1 MRRPHFYS
9 EGGIKTS
16 IADITDAVRVLSVPD
31 RRSARP
37 ILGQSKSE
45 TPFKGRNSDIQSTP
59 IRFSL
64 TKSQAAV
71 RNCAYHSRFG
81 AFLFPISRLF
91 LPLIAATCPG
101 PPFCASL
108 AISCLYDRE
117 TLSFCLSHCIINSFF
132 GLPLSTATNVDDRSQ
147 TFAMASNSEDESVC
161 HEPES
166 NTHRYSKGS

>member
-1 MRRPHFYS
+1 MRGHDLYS
-9 EGGIKTS
+9 GKYFVIS
-16 IADITDAVRVLSVPD
+16 IADATDAVRMLSVPGW
-31 RRSARP
+31 RNAMP

-132 GLPLSTATNVDDRSQ
+132 GLPLSTATNVDD
-147 TFAMASNSEDESVC
+147 
-161 HEPES
+161 
-166 NTHRYSKGS
+166 